1 LSIATLRRWRP
12 LALALI
18 SAACLPA
25 SLPAETQAPRTED
38 FKDKGAAAEK
48 RHDWLEA
55 CRWYDKALRKDRTQA
70 DLRDAYQ
77 RCLRH
82 VYLVRRHQD
91 PAYRAAVARLSRS
104 EALDVYDQALV
115 VVGSSYYD
123 RSKTDLNSLFQQGV
137 QELRYDLEEDVF
149 LREYLPDARPAALNR
164 FKAQLDDWR
173 KHGVATRSEA
183 HEEVRGLLQAARQ
196 SGIDVTPKFATAV
209 ALEFASGACN
219 GLDEYSLFLTPGYY
233 TDVQASLQ
241 GKRVGVGVDL
251 AFAMDMRIEISRIY
265 PKSPALDAGLH
276 EHDRIVSVGGL
287 RVDNQLPEF
296 VADML
301 RGEAGSSVDVEVQSP
316 GEMASRV
323 VSVPRRAVNLPS
335 VMDPRL
341 LMIQTADM
349 ETTPVGLI
357 QINHFNE
364 STVQDVQE
372 CLALLQTKG
381 ARALIID
388 LRGNPG
394 GTFKAGVQTAELFL
408 NEGVIVYS
416 ESPLDDYNKPFE
428 VKSKNPVT
436 LPVVVLVDRDT
447 ASAAEVVAG
456 ALKDNRPGNTL
467 IVGQTTYGKGSIQ
480 GVIPLDKAPLEKS
493 PGGIRLTVARLYAP
507 GKERFPYTGRGVT
520 PDVVIDQEGEA
531 TTAAGLQAVL
541 QLLHPPG
548 MMH

>member
-1 LSIATLRRWRP
+1 V
-12 LALALI
+12 LALF

-25 SLPAETQAPRTED
+25 SLPAQTQAPRVED

-77 RCLRH
+77 RCLRR
-82 VYLVRRHQD
+82 VYLVRRHRD
-91 PAYRAAVARLSRS
+91 PAYRAAVARLSPS
-104 EALDVYDQALV
+104 EALDVYDQTLV

-123 RSKTDLNSLFQQGV
+123 RSRSDLNSLFQQGV
-137 QELRYDLEEDVF
+137 QELRFDLEEPVF
-149 LREYLPDARPAALNR
+149 VLEYLPDARPAALSR
-164 FKAQLDDWR
+164 FKADLEDWQ
-173 KHGVATRSEA
+173 KHKLNTRAEA
-183 HEEVRGLLQAARQ
+183 HEEVLGLLQAARRAGLDL
-196 SGIDVTPKFATAV
+196 STKFSTAV

-241 GKRVGVGVDL
+241 GKRVGVGIDL
-251 AFAMDMRIEISRIY
+251 AFAMDMRVEISRIY
-265 PKSPALDAGLH
+265 PKSPAIDAGLH
-276 EHDRIVSVGGL
+276 EHDRVVSVGGE
-287 RVDNQLPEF
+287 RVEGWLPEL
-296 VADML
+296 VADRL
-301 RGEAGSSVDVEVQSP
+301 RGDSGTAVDIEVQAP
-316 GEMASRV
+316 GEMTSRV
-323 VSVPRRAVNLPS
+323 VSVRRQAVNLPS

-341 LMIQTADM
+341 LMLQTADM

-357 QINHFNE
+357 QINYFSD
-364 STVQDVQE
+364 STVQDVKE
-372 CLALLQTKG
+372 CLAQLQTAG
-381 ARALIID
+381 ARALILD

-394 GTFKAGVQTAELFL
+394 GSFKPGVQTAELFL

-428 VKSKNPVT
+428 VKAKNPVT

-467 IVGQTTYGKGSIQ
+467 IVGQTTFGKGSIQ
-480 GVIPLDKAPLEKS
+480 GVIPLDKAPLEKT
-493 PGGIRLTVARLYAP
+493 PGGVRLTVAKLYAP
-507 GKERFPYTGRGVT
+507 GKERFAYTGRGVT
-520 PDVVIDQEGEA
+520 PDIVIDQEGEA

-541 QLLHPPG
+541 QLLHQG
-548 MMH
+548 AMMH